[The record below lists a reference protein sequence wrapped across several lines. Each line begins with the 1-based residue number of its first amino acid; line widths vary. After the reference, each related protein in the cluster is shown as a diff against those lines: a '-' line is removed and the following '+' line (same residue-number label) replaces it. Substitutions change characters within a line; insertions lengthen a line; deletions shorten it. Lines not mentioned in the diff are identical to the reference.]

1 MKETKIGGQ
10 DICAHWQVTSCA
22 FMGGN
27 VQGNRQY
34 GAVGEKTLHA
44 VPLMPDGSL
53 DPNFDPVSG
62 ELLPNKKKHP
72 KSSVPNH
79 GSVYATAL
87 HLSGIDPKDKGRN
100 ERAPLGYIARV

>member
-1 MKETKIGGQ
+1 
-10 DICAHWQVTSCA
+10 
-22 FMGGN
+22 MGGN

-44 VPLMPDGSL
+44 IPLMPDGSL
-53 DPNFDPVSG
+53 DPNYNPVSG
-62 ELLPNKKKHP
+62 ELLSNKKQDP

-87 HLSGIDPKDKGRN
+87 SLSGIDPKGKGRN
-100 ERAPLGYIARV
+100 ESEPLDYIARV